1 MQLYKSK
8 VIQIRFTQDDVSPYA
23 LINEKQNGYKGGLTK
38 EENRKLMERTL
49 ERKLAVIYERNLN
62 NIENEEFIV
71 VDDK

>member
-1 MQLYKSK
+1 
-8 VIQIRFTQDDVSPYA
+8 
-23 LINEKQNGYKGGLTK
+23 
-38 EENRKLMERTL
+38 MERTL